1 MLTSVATALAI
12 AYTINSVAI
21 KLTQVAVDVYD
32 ANALTN

>member
-12 AYTINSVAI
+12 AYTIHSVAI
-21 KLTQVAVDVYD
+21 KLTKVAVDVYD

>member
-21 KLTQVAVDVYD
+21 KLTKVAVDVYD
-32 ANALTN
+32 ANTLAH

>member
-21 KLTQVAVDVYD
+21 NLTKVAVDV
-32 ANALTN
+32 

>member
-21 KLTQVAVDVYD
+21 KLTKVTVDVYD
-32 ANALTN
+32 ANALAN